1 MGMYEIDTYNDE
13 SDPSPDIDMLQFFKQ
28 GFLKKKIKVA
38 LAMNYKSKS

>member
-28 GFLKKKIKVA
+28 VFLKKKKKK
-38 LAMNYKSKS
+38 LKLHLL

>member
-28 GFLKKKIKVA
+28 VLKKKKKTRFSTFEGW
-38 LAMNYKSKS
+38 LK

>member
-1 MGMYEIDTYNDE
+1 MGMYVIDTYSDE

-28 GFLKKKIKVA
+28 VFFEKKIKVV